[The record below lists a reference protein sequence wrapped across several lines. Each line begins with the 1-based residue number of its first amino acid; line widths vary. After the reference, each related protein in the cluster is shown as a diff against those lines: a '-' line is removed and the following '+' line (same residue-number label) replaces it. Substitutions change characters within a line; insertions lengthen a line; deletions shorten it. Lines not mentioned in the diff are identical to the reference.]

1 MKKPRLDEEL
11 VTQGFF
17 ATSDEARRAVMAGE
31 VSGESQRF
39 ASPGQRVKPGI
50 FLHVKGRKQFVSRG
64 GLKLQGGLDTFQLDP
79 KGLKCLDIGCSTGG
93 FTDCLLSR
101 GAKSVTAVDVGY
113 AQFAWSLRNN
123 PAVDL
128 HERTNI
134 VDLATPDRAASYDLA
149 VCDVSFTSIEV
160 ILDAVIELLAD
171 GGRFLT
177 LVKPQFEASRDKVG
191 KGGIVDDVN
200 VRLEVLTNVANLF
213 AEKGFICQGACVSPI
228 HGAKGNVE
236 YLLLGQLTRE
246 PQEMNLNIAQVCI
259 DELPS
264 RLV

>member
-31 VSGESQRF
+31 VSGESERF
-39 ASPGQRVKPGI
+39 TSPGQRVKPGI

-64 GLKLQGGLDTFQLDP
+64 GLKLQGGLDTFNLDP
-79 KGLKCLDIGCSTGG
+79 AGLRCLDIGCSTGG
-93 FTDCLLSR
+93 FTDCLLGR
-101 GAKSVTAVDVGY
+101 GAAHVTAVDVGY
-113 AQFAWSLRNN
+113 AQFDWSLRNN
-123 PAVDL
+123 PSVEL

-134 VDLATPDRAASYDLA
+134 VDLATQDQINTYDLA
-149 VCDVSFTSIEV
+149 VCDVSFTSIEN
-160 ILDAVIELLAD
+160 ILDAVIELLVP

-191 KGGIVDDVN
+191 KGGIVDDVK
-200 VRLEVLTNVANLF
+200 VRLEVLCDVANLF

-236 YLLLGQLTRE
+236 YLLLGQLTNE
-246 PQEMNLNIAQVCI
+246 PQDMCLDIEGVCI